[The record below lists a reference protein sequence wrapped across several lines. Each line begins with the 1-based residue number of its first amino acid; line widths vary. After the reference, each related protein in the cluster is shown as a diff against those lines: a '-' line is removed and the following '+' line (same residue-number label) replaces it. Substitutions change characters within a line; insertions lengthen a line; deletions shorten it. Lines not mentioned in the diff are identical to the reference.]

1 MVEIHNTVAKVF
13 EENNELLEIF
23 ECKDEFSDT
32 QNFCDHYGFDIED
45 SCNAILIKAKK
56 PEEFYAMFCVL
67 GSTRLDVNQKAK
79 IAMGAKRV
87 SFASREEAEQ
97 VTNQIYG
104 GISPLGLPDNIKIFI
119 DKNVMNRE
127 KLFIG
132 AGNRVS
138 KFFLSPELLVELTK
152 AEVLDLNLSQICIN

>member
-13 EENNELLEIF
+13 EDNKEVLEIF

-67 GSTRLDVNQKAK
+67 GSTRLDVNTKAK
-79 IAMGAKRV
+79 NAMGAKRV

-104 GISPLGLPDNIKIFI
+104 GISPLGLPENLKIFI
-119 DKNVMNRE
+119 DENVMNRE

-138 KFFLSPELLVELTK
+138 KFFLYPELLVELTK
-152 AEVLDLNLSQICIN
+152 AEVLDLT

>member
-1 MVEIHNTVAKVF
+1 MVEIHKTVAKLY
-13 EENNELLEIF
+13 ENNKEELEMF
-23 ECKDEFSDT
+23 ECLDEFSDT

-67 GSTRLDVNQKAK
+67 GANRLDVNHKAK
-79 IAMGAKRV
+79 EAMGAKRV
-87 SFASREEAEQ
+87 SFASKEEAEL
-97 VTNQIYG
+97 VTKQIYG
-104 GISPLGLPDNIKIFI
+104 GISPLGLPENIKVFI
-119 DKNVMNRE
+119 DKNVMERE

-138 KFFLSPELLVELTK
+138 KFFLSPEILIKLSN
-152 AEVLDLNLSQICIN
+152 ADVLDLT

>member
-13 EENNELLEIF
+13 EDNKEVLEIF

-32 QNFCDHYGFDIED
+32 QNFCNHYGFDIED

-104 GISPLGLPDNIKIFI
+104 GISPLGLPENIKVYM
-119 DKNVMNRE
+119 DKNVTDRE

-138 KFFLSPELLVELTK
+138 KFFLSPETLIQLSSAT
-152 AEVLDLNLSQICIN
+152 VLDLT

>member
-1 MVEIHNTVAKVF
+1 MVEIHNTVTKVF
-13 EENNELLEIF
+13 EENKEALEIF

-32 QNFCDHYGFDIED
+32 QNFCDYYGFDIED

-79 IAMGAKRV
+79 TAMGAKRV
-87 SFASREEAEQ
+87 SFASREEAEE
-97 VTNQIYG
+97 VTNQTYG
-104 GISPLGLPDNIKIFI
+104 GISPLGLPNNIKIFI

-138 KFFLSPELLVELTK
+138 KFFLSPESLVDLTD
-152 AEVLDLNLSQICIN
+152 AEVLDLT

>member
-13 EENNELLEIF
+13 EDNKEVLEIF

-87 SFASREEAEQ
+87 SFASREEAEL

-104 GISPLGLPDNIKIFI
+104 GISPLGLPENLKIFI
-119 DKNVMNRE
+119 DENVMNRG

-152 AEVLDLNLSQICIN
+152 AEVLDLT

>member
-13 EENNELLEIF
+13 ENNKENLEIY

-32 QNFCDHYGFDIED
+32 QNFCDYYGFDIED

-56 PEEFYAMFCVL
+56 PKEFYAMFCVL

-87 SFASREEAEQ
+87 SFASREEAEL

-104 GISPLGLPDNIKIFI
+104 GISPLGLPDNMKIFV
-119 DKNVMNRE
+119 DQNVMNRE

-138 KFFLSPELLVELTK
+138 KFFLSPKLLVELTN
-152 AEVLDLNLSQICIN
+152 AEVLDLT

>member
-13 EENNELLEIF
+13 EDNKEVLEIF

-79 IAMGAKRV
+79 NAMGAKRV

-104 GISPLGLPDNIKIFI
+104 GISPLGLPESENIY
-119 DKNVMNRE
+119 
-127 KLFIG
+127 
-132 AGNRVS
+132 
-138 KFFLSPELLVELTK
+138 
-152 AEVLDLNLSQICIN
+152 